1 MTIACCAAPGPCVI
15 ESPHGD
21 DMAYTHIQKLRKM
34 RAKNKGWN
42 KKLAASLRH
51 TIAWLERK
59 GPEEFS
65 RREIKDLQLL
75 RKMLDE
81 RLYMNAITKSTDEL
95 LANPEKYRVAS
106 GGYSI
111 HLNKNDL

>member
-1 MTIACCAAPGPCVI
+1 
-15 ESPHGD
+15 
-21 DMAYTHIQKLRKM
+21 M

-42 KKLAASLRH
+42 KKLAASLRD
-51 TIAWLERK
+51 TVAWLGRK
-59 GPEEFS
+59 GTEDFS

-75 RKMLDE
+75 RKMLDQ

-95 LANPEKYRVAS
+95 LANPEKFRVAS

-111 HLNKNDL
+111 DLNKNDL

>member
-1 MTIACCAAPGPCVI
+1 MV
-15 ESPHGD
+15 ESSTTGD
-21 DMAYTHIQKLRKM
+21 NVMAYTPIQKLRRM

-42 KKLAASLRH
+42 KKLAASMRF
-51 TIAWLERK
+51 TVAWLERM

-75 RKMLDE
+75 RKMLDP
-81 RLYMNAITKSTDEL
+81 RLYMNAITNSHDEL
-95 LANPEKYRVAS
+95 IANPEKFRVPS

-111 HLNKNDL
+111 DLDKKDL